1 MSFSSK
7 VKAELCTARLDKRCC
22 ALAEV
27 YGVLLFCRRFSP
39 DEISIVTASEEFA
52 HRLPRLFKKALG
64 VKFDALPLETA
75 KGKCSFSITDADK
88 IRGIYDAFGLD
99 VGTLS
104 LHLNLGI
111 LEEACDKA
119 AFLRGAFLAGGSVTD
134 PEKRFHFELA
144 TGHYSVSK
152 ETAAVADEMGQPL
165 RSAQRKGNY
174 LLYLK
179 QADAIADF
187 LTTIGAAV
195 SSMDIASAKVE
206 KDMRNTINRKVNCDS
221 ANADKVVAAAA
232 EQMAA
237 IRFLDQN
244 GGLDALPDKLQEA
257 ALLRIANPEA
267 SLADLSQLSFP
278 SVSKSCLSHRLKKI
292 VDLAEKEKEAS
303 EKSDS

>member
-7 VKAELCTARLDKRCC
+7 VKAELCETKLDKRCC
-22 ALAEV
+22 AAAEA
-27 YGVLLFCRRFSP
+27 YGVLLFCRCFSP
-39 DEISIVTASEEFA
+39 REISIVTASEDFA

-64 VKFDALPLETA
+64 VKFDIMPPPSAS
-75 KGKCSFSITDADK
+75 GKRSFVINDPEK
-88 IRGIYDAFGLD
+88 IRGIYDALGLD

-104 LHLNLGI
+104 LHLNLGM
-111 LEEACDKA
+111 LEEPCDKA

-144 TGHYSVSK
+144 TGHFSVSK
-152 ETAAVADEMGQPL
+152 ETAAVADEMGMPL
-165 RSAQRKGNY
+165 KSAQRKGNY

-187 LTTIGAAV
+187 LTAIGAPV
-195 SSMDIASAKVE
+195 GSMEIAGAKVE
-206 KDMRNTINRKVNCDS
+206 RDMRNKINRNVNCDS

-237 IRFLDQN
+237 IRKIEQ
-244 GGLDALPDKLQEA
+244 GSGLDCLPEKLQEA

-267 SLADLSQLSFP
+267 SLSDLAQLSFP
-278 SVSKSCLSHRLKKI
+278 PVSKSCLSHRLKKI
-292 VDLAEKEKEAS
+292 VELAEKERDYGEF
-303 EKSDS
+303 